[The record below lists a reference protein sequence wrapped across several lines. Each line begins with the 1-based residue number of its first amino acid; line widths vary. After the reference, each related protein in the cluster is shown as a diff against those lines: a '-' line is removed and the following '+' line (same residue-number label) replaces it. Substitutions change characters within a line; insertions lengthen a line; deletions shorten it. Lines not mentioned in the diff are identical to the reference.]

1 MSDMDLSSSDSNS
14 SPTAPSFSRR
24 SFLGTSLLAA
34 GSLVAASDSA
44 SAFALFGSRS
54 KLDTSTFPREWVRRN
69 GGELHA
75 YARFL
80 DSLRLRHIG
89 TEQILLSHAKKKGR
103 LWNTLPPR
111 SMWKNMGRTLWV
123 ADEISHRLGG
133 SIKDVTSAYR
143 SPGYNARCSGAKP
156 NSYHKRN
163 YALDMKYYASPYTVS
178 RIAKSIREEG
188 NFQGGVGRYS
198 SFTHM
203 DTRGY
208 NVDW

>member
-1 MSDMDLSSSDSNS
+1 MSEHTPLPTDSKSSHHLSKLG
-14 SPTAPSFSRR
+14 RR
-24 SFLGTSLLAA
+24 SFLVTSALT
-34 GSLVAASDSA
+34 ASAIIAQNQAS
-44 SAFALFGSRS
+44 SAFALFGKRT
-54 KLDTSTFPREWVRRN
+54 KIDTSKFPKEWVRRN

-75 YARFL
+75 YARYL
-80 DSLRLRHIG
+80 NSLRLRHID
-89 TEQILLSHAKKKGR
+89 TDEVLMAHAKQKGS

-133 SIKDVTSAYR
+133 TIRDITSAYR
-143 SPGYNARCSGAKP
+143 SPSYNARCRGAKP
-156 NSYHKRN
+156 NSYHKKN
-163 YALDMKYYASPYTVS
+163 YALDIKYHASPWTVA

-188 NFQGGVGRYS
+188 RYQGGVGRYS
-198 SFTHM
+198 SFTHV